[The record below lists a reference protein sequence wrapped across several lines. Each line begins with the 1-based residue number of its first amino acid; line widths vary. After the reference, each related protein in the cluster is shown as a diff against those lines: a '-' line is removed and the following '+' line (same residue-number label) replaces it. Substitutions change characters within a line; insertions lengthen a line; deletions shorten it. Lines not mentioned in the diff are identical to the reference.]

1 MHTAEELMHESEQP
15 PPPDQLQPTLP
26 QMPPPLAPTTTQL
39 IESLLFVAGE
49 PVPVGHL
56 ARALELPADTIEAA
70 LSELGRLYQHRGI
83 RIQRHGE
90 QVQLVSAP
98 ESAAAVARFLGV
110 QASGRLSPAA
120 LEVLAIIA
128 YRQPITRAQV
138 DAIRGVDSSGTIR
151 ALLTRDLI
159 SETGRLDTV
168 GRPILYATTPSFL
181 QTFGLASL
189 AELPPLALP
198 LPAAPSTGDATT
210 NGAPTSPGLV
220 TLGADSPAETAQNGS
235 STRFPQSEA
244 GYPHDE

>member
-1 MHTAEELMHESEQP
+1 MHESEPQP
-15 PPPDQLQPTLP
+15 PEPLQPPLP
-26 QMPPPLAPTTTQL
+26 QMPPPLTPTTTQL
-39 IESLLFVAGE
+39 VESLLFVAGE
-49 PVPVGHL
+49 PVPVGQL

-70 LSELGRLYQHRGI
+70 LSDLEHLYRQRGI
-83 RIQRHGE
+83 RVQRHGD

-98 ESAAAVARFLGV
+98 ESAQAVARFLGV
-110 QASGRLSPAA
+110 QANSRLSPAA

-159 SETGRLDTV
+159 NEAGRLDTV

-189 AELPPLALP
+189 AELPPLALQLP
-198 LPAAPSTGDATT
+198 EPAAVADEAASATTPENLPAPVEAES
-210 NGAPTSPGLV
+210 PT
-220 TLGADSPAETAQNGS
+220 NGS
-235 STRFPQSEA
+235 STRFPQAEQ
-244 GYPHDE
+244 GYPHSD

>member
-1 MHTAEELMHESEQP
+1 MHESDQL
-15 PPPDQLQPTLP
+15 PPDQIQPSLP

-39 IESLLFVAGE
+39 VESLLFVAGE
-49 PVPVGHL
+49 PVPVGQL

-70 LSELGRLYQHRGI
+70 LSELGHLYQRRGI
-83 RIQRHGE
+83 RIQRHAD

-138 DAIRGVDSSGTIR
+138 DAIRGVDSSGTVR

-159 SETGRLDTV
+159 SEAGRLDTV

-181 QTFGLASL
+181 QTFGLANL

-198 LPAAPSTGDATT
+198 LPEAPAIAGDAQT
-210 NGAPTSPGLV
+210 GVHPT
-220 TLGADSPAETAQNGS
+220 AEDAESIMNGS
-235 STRFPQSEA
+235 STRFPQA
-244 GYPHDE
+244 DPGYPHVD